1 MILAFQL
8 EAMNHSDGDIIAKW
22 ITCVAAVVKMRT
34 IVCNCGWTL
43 ATLVEKKSLSC
54 KILQDSGRI
63 LQDDASSY
71 KNFFQNLTRSY
82 KINFFLT
89 RILQDKLFLTR
100 ILQDTLFLTRILQD
114 TLFLTRMLQD
124 TLFLSRI
131 LQYTLYFQNSFSASS
146 TYS

>member
-1 MILAFQL
+1 MLVSNDSVYINTHQTRRLVYVR
-8 EAMNHSDGDIIAKW
+8 S
-22 ITCVAAVVKMRT
+22 
-34 IVCNCGWTL
+34 
-43 ATLVEKKSLSC
+43 LVEKKSLSC

-114 TLFLTRMLQD
+114 TLFLTRILQD

-131 LQYTLYFQNSFSASS
+131 LQDTLFYFQNSFSASS